1 MEKNFNT
8 LLNNLNTCLEPT
20 IPDIW
25 TRDYYIPSQNIRKIT
40 DIFNNKNDTEIRNI
54 IELLM
59 NAQEKFYMNRSK
71 ILAGDPSPGP
81 HYYGNDPG
89 RIAQRTY
96 LENAVLKSIEYQ
108 SIEDA
113 YMYPIN
119 YVYNKHIHM
128 MYGDVL
134 SATNFIDTVPKYL
147 ECHIELYEN
156 ILRLRYKKPIM
167 SLSEIRKVQEEEKQR
182 EDPQVKEEYE
192 TLREDPR
199 VKEEEET
206 IQGFISGGKKNKKN
220 KSRKNKSRKNKGK
233 KNKSR
238 KNKSKKTT
246 SSNKFR
252 I

>member
-1 MEKNFNT
+1 METNFNT
-8 LLNNLNTCLEPT
+8 LLNNLDTCLEPT
-20 IPDIW
+20 FPDNW
-25 TRDYYIPSQNIRKIT
+25 TRDYYVRSQNIRKIT

-81 HYYGNDPG
+81 HYSGNDPG
-89 RIAQRTY
+89 RIRQREY
-96 LENAVLKSIEYQ
+96 LEHAVLKSIEYQ
-108 SIEDA
+108 SIGDP

-134 SATNFIDTVPKYL
+134 SSTNFIDTVPKYL

-156 ILRLRYKKPIM
+156 ILRLRYKKSIM

-192 TLREDPR
+192 TLKEDPQ
-199 VKEEEET
+199 VKEETQRLIREE
-206 IQGFISGGKKNKKN
+206 QGVMRGGKKNKSKKN
-220 KSRKNKSRKNKGK
+220 KSRKNKGRKC
-233 KNKSR
+233 KSR
-238 KNKSKKTT
+238 KYKSKKN
-246 SSNKFR
+246 NKQQ
-252 I
+252 